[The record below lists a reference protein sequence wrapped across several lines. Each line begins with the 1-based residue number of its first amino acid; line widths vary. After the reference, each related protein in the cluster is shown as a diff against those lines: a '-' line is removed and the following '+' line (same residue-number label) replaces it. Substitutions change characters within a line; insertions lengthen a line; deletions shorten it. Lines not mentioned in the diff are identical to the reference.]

1 MSNEGSEEKI
11 QTWLAIFKKNWGQI
25 LLYVLIGINA
35 LSIIMG
41 WGGYSYVF
49 AIKSGGT
56 KAQISLEDRCLDS
69 LDQVDL
75 NDYSTFV
82 PKKPKYFV
90 VHCTASKNDQTE
102 ADLWAV
108 FKQRFSNGKSGY
120 NYVVNFEGEI
130 YPMSPIDGS
139 PYLEWGEMVNGVANM
154 NSVCISVAITGGY
167 NGLSM
172 TDKQLNTLRYLY
184 LRFKAQFPEIQITTH
199 REVASK
205 DINKNGKIDP
215 NERIKACPNFDA
227 RQFF

>member
-1 MSNEGSEEKI
+1 MSKEGSEEKI
-11 QTWLAIFKKNWGQI
+11 QTWLAIFKKNWRQI

-102 ADLWAV
+102 ADLCSYAGRRGAV
-108 FKQRFSNGKSGY
+108 FRETSIGNW
-120 NYVVNFEGEI
+120 
-130 YPMSPIDGS
+130 SPLDG
-139 PYLEWGEMVNGVANM
+139 WGQAP
-154 NSVCISVAITGGY
+154 
-167 NGLSM
+167 
-172 TDKQLNTLRYLY
+172 R
-184 LRFKAQFPEIQITTH
+184 
-199 REVASK
+199 
-205 DINKNGKIDP
+205 
-215 NERIKACPNFDA
+215 
-227 RQFF
+227 